1 MKTPSMPV
9 GLRMALRFVLLGLI
23 LLSAGCQGRPP
34 PITSNAE
41 SLQREADMLRKQNED
56 MIKKR

>member
-1 MKTPSMPV
+1 MPR
-9 GLRMALRFVLLGLI
+9 GLRMALRFVLVGLV
-23 LLSAGCQGRPP
+23 LLSAGCHGQPP

-41 SLQREADMLRKQNED
+41 ALQREADMLRKQNED